1 MDSGAR
7 TAGEVRPVHPLIHAG
22 KWMLADMLSTLV
34 FVGLYAATHSIA
46 TATALAIAIGLGR
59 IAYQFMRGIPIE
71 LMQWLA
77 LFLVVVFG
85 GATLLTRDPVF
96 VMVKPTLIYGAIG
109 AVMMRPGWI
118 NRYVPPV
125 ARQWGADV
133 NTAFGF
139 AWAGLMF
146 ATGAANLVVAA
157 LASPAAWAWFVGL
170 FPIGSKL
177 VLAGV
182 QYVVSRS
189 IIRRRIRGAVAVA

>member
-1 MDSGAR
+1 
-7 TAGEVRPVHPLIHAG
+7 
-22 KWMLADMLSTLV
+22 MLSTLV